1 MANLSNS
8 IANRDIENFLHP
20 YTNLAAHQE
29 TGPMVITRGE
39 GVYVYDEA
47 GKKYINCCN
56 GSAGI

>member
-1 MANLSNS
+1 MTQLSNS

-39 GVYVYDEA
+39 GIYVYDEA